1 MAQVAV
7 PIDSGLQCVA
17 RVRRLPAT
25 HAPMTTNDGATM
37 AV

>member
-7 PIDSGLQCVA
+7 PIDSGLQCV
-17 RVRRLPAT
+17 RRLPAT
-25 HAPMTTNDGATM
+25 HALMMTTNDGATM